1 MMEISMAAAEESAC
15 HKRKRSELEE
25 EEEAIRIL
33 QERRPKVLRLW
44 AEFLT
49 KQLNTAEEK
58 KEKGEVGEKEKE
70 KEKETKANLILN
82 TTTLL

>member
-1 MMEISMAAAEESAC
+1 MMEISMVAAEESAC

-49 KQLNTAEEK
+49 KQLNSDHPEEK
-58 KEKGEVGEKEKE
+58 KEKGEERE
-70 KEKETKANLILN
+70 KEKETKAH
-82 TTTLL
+82 